1 MSGETSPQCRETN
14 SHIGLANI
22 RVIYLSV
29 QEAFFGKQL
38 MDLSKKAL
46 LVTPGQRH
54 HGAMGLLRP
63 PLPHARGARPTAPDA
78 MEVRER
84 AMGAGMHLK
93 QEGGEGSQPQ
103 GEGAGSS
110 STVKEP
116 SSTDPQGSDT
126 EKNEGK
132 EITVMLKCCRLIK
145 GILDQ
150 PSVQELLFFG

>member
-1 MSGETSPQCRETN
+1 
-14 SHIGLANI
+14 
-22 RVIYLSV
+22 
-29 QEAFFGKQL
+29 

-93 QEGGEGSQPQ
+93 QEGGEGSQAPVEGSVLSSAVKDQ
-103 GEGAGSS
+103 G
-110 STVKEP
+110 
-116 SSTDPQGSDT
+116 STDPQGSEK

-132 EITVMLKCCRLIK
+132 RSEMLKCCRFNK
-145 GILDQ
+145 SDT
-150 PSVQELLFFG
+150 SRVSFLLTYRNCFDMLSIWYW